1 MLAQKTKRSEI
12 EMFWEEEKEDIF
24 KSKNDTYFDENSSSC
39 HLFAR
44 HTVQDRTTHCRS
56 RSRLQKIQW
65 GSVL

>member
-1 MLAQKTKRSEI
+1 
-12 EMFWEEEKEDIF
+12 MFWEEEKEDIF